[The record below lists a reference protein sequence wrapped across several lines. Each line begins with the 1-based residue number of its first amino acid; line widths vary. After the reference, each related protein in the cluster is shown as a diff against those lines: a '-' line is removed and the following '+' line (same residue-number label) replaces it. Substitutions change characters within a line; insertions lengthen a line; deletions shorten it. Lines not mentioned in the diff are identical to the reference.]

1 MRLETVYARFYKSF
15 NFDSVRKSHPEAKPE
30 AWDLIAGD
38 FYPYVTIAI
47 DPRITAVVGA
57 NESGKSHLLGAIKSA
72 ITGNDIEQRDLC
84 RYSPFFSVERGMTSW
99 PHLGLKWSSMN
110 AEEVASLRS
119 AAPEAPA
126 DFSTFHMF
134 REGPDVLRLFF
145 PRKNGAATEV
155 GLTGA
160 AARSFGRDFL
170 PLPFEIKAGVG
181 LPNAV
186 PLAWLRDE
194 IEPSSALATR
204 RGRAALL
211 EAGAFILD
219 NLPADAQQFAGIAS
233 TLFPRISGYRTSRG
247 AAVADEDPKALGLA
261 RDLLV
266 RLALIDPER
275 LADLAKAID
284 DGDDGHA
291 NALVARINHQ
301 LARHLN
307 FPKFWVQD
315 RDFAIKV
322 SPRDVDL
329 VFTIQDRTGTEYT
342 FAERSHGL
350 KYFLS
355 YLIQAQTREPSA
367 DRSEILLMDEPDAF
381 LSAEAQQDLLKIFD
395 NFAHPEGETRPVQV
409 IYVTHSPFLL
419 DKNRAE
425 RIRVLQKGRAS
436 EGTRVIRNASRNHY
450 EPLRSAFGAFVG
462 ETAFI
467 GSCNLLVEGAA
478 DQVLLAGA
486 SRLIRAGA
494 GPGRGDSLDLNRI
507 VIVPC
512 GSAGQMPYTVY
523 LIRGRDTEKPPVIA
537 LLDAD
542 PAGRDAAKALR
553 GGEKRIG
560 RLIKPEY
567 VLDVATAVEPDVN
580 GRVPVEIEDLVP
592 TPLALRAANEY
603 FLEIEE
609 FRGERPAAFTIQ
621 ELPPTLS
628 ADESVFDALNTLAKA
643 RGRHID
649 KIGFAR
655 AVIGICEKEGA
666 EDIDVAAFL
675 TRMRPLFRKL
685 TETQRAAERDASKA
699 RISSLVDRLQSNF
712 RRDHPDVATTEQA
725 LHLLED
731 VADVLDD
738 SREAD
743 AVRTRLLQLRR
754 DFALD
759 DHETLTIDRY
769 DVFLVELAGLKHSFE
784 HVEGQQSDVV
794 AKNDIAAPETK
805 TIARKA
811 RTARKTQANEGQIRT
826 PRASTPRRTATDKN
840 KPGTDS

>member
-1 MRLETVYARFYKSF
+1 VRLECVYARFYKSF
-15 NFDSVRKSHPEAKPE
+15 NFDSVRKSHPDAKPD
-30 AWDLIAGD
+30 AWDKINGD
-38 FYPYVTIAI
+38 FYPYVAIPI
-47 DPRITAVVGA
+47 DPHITAVVGA
-57 NESGKSHLLGAIKSA
+57 NESGKSHLLGAIRKA
-72 ITGNDIEQRDLC
+72 ITAEGIEQRDLC

-99 PHLGLKWSSMN
+99 PHLGLKWSSLN
-110 AEEVASLRS
+110 SNEVASLT
-119 AAPEAPA
+119 AAIPNAPEKVTA
-126 DFSTFHMF
+126 FHMF

-145 PRKNGAATEV
+145 PQQAGEPIEISLSGEEARK
-155 GLTGA
+155 
-160 AARSFGRDFL
+160 FGHDFL
-170 PLPFEIKAGVG
+170 PRPFEIKADVG
-181 LPNAV
+181 LPSAV

-194 IEPSSALATR
+194 VEPSSLLNTR
-204 RGRAALL
+204 QGRASLL
-211 EAGAFILD
+211 EAGALILD
-219 NLPADAQQFAGIAS
+219 HLPADAQQFAGVAS
-233 TLFPRISGYRTSRG
+233 NLFPQFNSFRTARR
-247 AAVADEDPKALGLA
+247 AAGVDEDPKALRLA

-266 RLALIDPER
+266 RLALIDPDR

-291 NALVARINHQ
+291 NALVARINQQ

-315 RDFAIKV
+315 RDFSIKV

-355 YLIQAQTREPSA
+355 YLIQAQTREPST
-367 DRSEILLMDEPDAF
+367 DRAEILLMDEPDAF

-395 NFAHPEGETRPVQV
+395 GFAHPEGGTRPIQV
-409 IYVTHSPFLL
+409 VYVTHSPFLL

-486 SRLIRAGA
+486 SRLIRAA
-494 GPGRGDSLDLNRI
+494 TDQVRSDSLDLNRI

-523 LIRGRDTEKPPVIA
+523 LVRGRDTEKPPVIA
-537 LLDAD
+537 LLDSD
-542 PAGRDAAKALR
+542 SAGRDAAKALR

-567 VLDVATAVEPDVN
+567 VLDIASITEPDGD
-580 GRVPVEIEDLVP
+580 GRAPIEIEDLVP
-592 TPLALRAANEY
+592 HRLAVRAANEY
-603 FLEIEE
+603 FREIEE
-609 FRGERPAAFTIQ
+609 FRGERPTPFTVE
-621 ELPPTLS
+621 ELPSPLPV
-628 ADESVFDALNTLAKA
+628 DQSVFGALNALAEQ

-655 AVIGICEKEGA
+655 AVISICEQAKSNDA
-666 EDIDVAAFL
+666 DVVAFL

-685 TETQRAAERDASKA
+685 NEVQRAAERDASRA
-699 RISSLVDRLQSNF
+699 RISTLVDRLQMNF
-712 RRDHPDVATTEQA
+712 GRDHPDAASVEQA
-725 LHLLED
+725 LHLIED
-731 VADVLDD
+731 VTDVLDD

-743 AVRTRLLQLRR
+743 AVRTQLLQLRR

-759 DHETLTIDRY
+759 DQETIMVHPYNEFRVRL
-769 DVFLVELAGLKHSFE
+769 EGLKHSFE
-784 HVEGQQSDVV
+784 HVEQNNTGSAAVV
-794 AKNDIAAPETK
+794 GAKGFSSKPTK
-805 TIARKA
+805 SKRSGVI
-811 RTARKTQANEGQIRT
+811 
-826 PRASTPRRTATDKN
+826 
-840 KPGTDS
+840 

>member
-1 MRLETVYARFYKSF
+1 MRLESVYARFYKSF
-15 NFDSVRKSHPEAKPE
+15 NFDSVRKSHPDARPD
-30 AWDLIAGD
+30 AWDLVDGD

-57 NESGKSHLLGAIKSA
+57 NESGKSHLLGAIRSA
-72 ITGNDIEQRDLC
+72 ITGEDIEQRDLC

-110 AEEVASLRS
+110 ADEVAALRS
-119 AAPEAPA
+119 AVPEAPA
-126 DFSTFHMF
+126 DVSTFHMF
-134 REGPDVLRLFF
+134 REGPDVLRLFL
-145 PRKNGAATEV
+145 PRRNGDPIEI

-160 AARSFGRDFL
+160 AARSFGQDFL
-170 PLPFEIKAGVG
+170 PRPFESKAGVG

-186 PLAWLRDE
+186 PPAWLRDE
-194 IEPSSALATR
+194 IQPSSALATR
-204 RGRAALL
+204 RGRATLL
-211 EAGAFILD
+211 EAGAFVLD
-219 NLPADAQQFAGIAS
+219 NLPADAQQFAGIAP
-233 TLFPRISGYRTSRG
+233 TLFPRISEYRTSRG
-247 AAVADEDPKALGLA
+247 AAVTDEDPTSLGLA

-266 RLALIDPER
+266 RLALVDPDR
-275 LADLAKAID
+275 LADLAKAIE

-367 DRSEILLMDEPDAF
+367 DRAEILLMDEPDAF

-395 NFAHPEGETRPVQV
+395 GFAHPEGDARPVQV
-409 IYVTHSPFLL
+409 VYVTHSPFLL

-486 SRLIRAGA
+486 SRLIRAAA

-567 VLDVATAVEPDVN
+567 VLDVATAIEAAED

-592 TPLALRAANEY
+592 TPLAIRAANEY
-603 FLEIEE
+603 FREIEE
-609 FRGERPAAFTIQ
+609 FRGESPAAFTIG
-621 ELPPTLS
+621 ELPAPLP
-628 ADESVFDALNTLAKA
+628 ADESVFDALNTLAEA

-655 AVIGICEKEGA
+655 AVIGICEKEGSDDA
-666 EDIDVAAFL
+666 DVAAFL

-712 RRDHPDVATTEQA
+712 RRDHPDVATAEQA

-731 VADVLDD
+731 VTDVLDE

-769 DVFLVELAGLKHSFE
+769 DVLLVELAGLKHSFE
-784 HVEGQQSDVV
+784 HVERQQADAVT
-794 AKNDIAAPETK
+794 KDDKTAPEPEAAK
-805 TIARKA
+805 TSARP
-811 RTARKTQANEGQIRT
+811 ARKTKTDDSQVR
-826 PRASTPRRTATDKN
+826 PSRASTPRRKAVDRKETGGD
-840 KPGTDS
+840 G

>member
-1 MRLETVYARFYKSF
+1 MRLEAVYARFYKSF
-15 NFDSVRKSHPEAKPE
+15 NFDGVRKSHSGAKPD
-30 AWDLIAGD
+30 AWDLIDGD
-38 FYPYVTIAI
+38 FYPYVVISI

-72 ITGNDIEQRDLC
+72 ITAEDIEQRDLC
-84 RYSPFFSVERGMTSW
+84 RYSPFFSVERGKTSW
-99 PHLGLKWSSMN
+99 PHLGLRWSSLD
-110 AEEVASLRS
+110 EREVEALR
-119 AAPEAPA
+119 AAVPDAPA
-126 DFSTFHMF
+126 RTTSFHMF
-134 REGPDVLRLFF
+134 REGRDVLRLFF
-145 PRKNGAATEV
+145 PNGKGEPIEIRY
-155 GLTGA
+155 TGEE
-160 AARSFGRDFL
+160 ARNFGRNFL
-170 PLPFEIKAGVG
+170 PRPFEIKAGVG
-181 LPNAV
+181 LPSAV

-194 IEPSSALATR
+194 IAPTSALASR
-204 RGRAALL
+204 RGRAAVL
-211 EAGAFILD
+211 EAGAYILD
-219 NLPADAQQFAGIAS
+219 NLPADAQQFTSIAS
-233 TLFPRISGYRTSRG
+233 SLFTQINGYRGARRAATS
-247 AAVADEDPKALGLA
+247 DEDPKALALA

-266 RLALIDPER
+266 RLALVDPER

-284 DGDDGHA
+284 EGDDGHA

-315 RDFAIKV
+315 RDFSIRV

-342 FAERSHGL
+342 FKERSHGL

-367 DRSEILLMDEPDAF
+367 DRAEILLMDEPDAF

-395 NFAHPEGETRPVQV
+395 GFAQPEGGARPVQV
-409 IYVTHSPFLL
+409 VYVTHSPFLL

-478 DQVLLAGA
+478 DQVMLAGA

-523 LIRGRDTEKPPVIA
+523 LVRGRDTEKPPVIA
-537 LLDAD
+537 LLDSDA
-542 PAGRDAAKALR
+542 AGKSAAKALR

-567 VLDVATAVEPDVN
+567 VLDVGTAVEADGS
-580 GRVPVEIEDLVP
+580 GRTPVEIEDLVP
-592 TPLALRAANEY
+592 TSLAVRAANEY
-603 FLEIEE
+603 FREIEE
-609 FRGERPAAFTIQ
+609 FRGERPEPFKVE
-621 ELPPTLS
+621 ELPMPIP
-628 ADESVFDALNTLAKA
+628 ADQSIFDALNALAEN

-655 AVIGICEKEGA
+655 AVITICENDGTGEP
-666 EDIDVAAFL
+666 DVAAFL
-675 TRMRPLFRKL
+675 ARMRPLFRRL
-685 TETQRAAERDASKA
+685 TEIQRAAERDASRA
-699 RISSLVDRLQSNF
+699 RISSLVDRIQGNF
-712 RRDHPDVATTEQA
+712 RRDHPDAATAEQA
-725 LHLLED
+725 LHMLED
-731 VADVLDD
+731 VVDVLDD

-754 DFALD
+754 DFGLD
-759 DHETLTIDRY
+759 DLETSSIDRY
-769 DVFLVELAGLKHSFE
+769 PTFLNELAGLKHSFE
-784 HVEGQQSDVV
+784 HIEDQQLEVRGQDDLST
-794 AKNDIAAPETK
+794 AKANDGPREP
-805 TIARKA
+805 RRSRPRPSNGDG
-811 RTARKTQANEGQIRT
+811 RTAVGT
-826 PRASTPRRTATDKN
+826 TPRRRKSGAP
-840 KPGTDS
+840 KPSAN